1 MVAIMYV
8 MVIGMIE
15 ARSMGDGYNVCDGYR
30 ND

>member
-1 MVAIMYV
+1 MVIMYV

-15 ARSMGDGYNVCDGYR
+15 ARSMGGGYNVCDGYR

>member
-1 MVAIMYV
+1 MVIMYV

-15 ARSMGDGYNVCDGYR
+15 ARSMGDGHNVCDGYR